1 MTVPASGEE
10 QSEDRATH
18 PRRDF
23 VVAYVFW
30 VVVFAAI
37 AVSIWLSSSELSA
50 FRYAGF

>member
-1 MTVPASGEE
+1 MTDPESPEHE
-10 QSEDRATH
+10 SRAH

-23 VVAYVFW
+23 LIAYVFW
-30 VVVFAAI
+30 VVVFLSI

>member
-1 MTVPASGEE
+1 MSAPESPEAGG
-10 QSEDRATH
+10 RTH

-23 VVAYVFW
+23 MVAYLFW
-30 VVVFAAI
+30 VVVFASI